1 MYLYIS
7 LNYNLNSFKIYFYD
21 KEVLIN
27 EQIDENLSLKYLRV
41 IIDKNKKFS
50 ENFYFED
57 NKKRINFKK
66 EENIKIK
73 EIIINND
80 NKILL
85 KNYFKLII
93 SYQIKKNEQNDNV
106 TNVFDINLKNNLDLF
121 REKLIKEIL
130 KTIIF
135 PLIFYL

>member
-1 MYLYIS
+1 M
-7 LNYNLNSFKIYFYD
+7 
-21 KEVLIN
+21 
-27 EQIDENLSLKYLRV
+27 RV

-57 NKKRINFKK
+57 NKKRLNFKK

-93 SYQIKKNEQNDNV
+93 SYQIKKNEQNDFV
-106 TNVFDINLKNNLDLF
+106 TNIFDINLKNNLDLF
-121 REKLIKEIL
+121 QEKLKINSFSSGFCL
-130 KTIIF
+130 
-135 PLIFYL
+135 

>member
-1 MYLYIS
+1 M
-7 LNYNLNSFKIYFYD
+7 
-21 KEVLIN
+21 
-27 EQIDENLSLKYLRV
+27 RV

-57 NKKRINFKK
+57 NKKRLNFKK

-93 SYQIKKNEQNDNV
+93 SYQIKKNEQNDFI
-106 TNVFDINLKNNLDLF
+106 TNIFDINLKNNLDLF
-121 REKLIKEIL
+121 REKLKIYKQNL
-130 KTIIF
+130 TF
-135 PLIFYL
+135 S